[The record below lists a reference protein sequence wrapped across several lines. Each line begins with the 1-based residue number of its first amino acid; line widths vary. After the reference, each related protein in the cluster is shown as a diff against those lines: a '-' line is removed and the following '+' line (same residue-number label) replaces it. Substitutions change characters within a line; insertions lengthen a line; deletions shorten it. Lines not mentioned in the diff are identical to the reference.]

1 MEYNGGFR
9 LAIDMDLVFCKSSY
23 LFIKLSPMVG
33 SLSFF
38 LILMP
43 FTHWFFSLVEN
54 PLMDFGVWS
63 QFQGQSM
70 PQLNYIILNQ
80 LKKIFRS
87 KHTLLSHKMRF
98 KPFFPFLL
106 ARI

>member
-1 MEYNGGFR
+1 MEHNGGFY
-9 LAIDMDLVFCKSSY
+9 LARDMDLVFCKSTY

-33 SLSFF
+33 SLSFS
-38 LILMP
+38 LTLMP
-43 FTHWFFSLVEN
+43 FTHWFSSLVED